1 MNIALTPTFRR
12 AASQRA
18 LAIATTVLMAA
29 APAAAQVTS
38 GPAEGLR
45 ADQLL
50 QLVRATVDAA
60 VHQAQLAQSA
70 QIPGLRMESE
80 VGSFDPQLRLAPC
93 QVAEPYLPAG
103 TRPWG
108 SIRIGLRCVQGP
120 VRWNVFVPA
129 QIRVFAPVVVAG
141 AGLPSGHP
149 VQVQDLTIAE
159 AEISAEAGVTLQDPL
174 AAVGRTTTV
183 ALKAG
188 QAVRAQHLRARQ
200 WFAAGESVTMVAKGP
215 GFQIS
220 SEGVAL
226 SPGIEGQVVRIR
238 TEGGRVV
245 SGQAVGARRVD
256 VAL

>member
-1 MNIALTPTFRR
+1 MNIALTPSFRM
-12 AASQRA
+12 ASRSA
-18 LAIATTVLMAA
+18 LALGTAA
-29 APAAAQVTS
+29 LLAM
-38 GPAEGLR
+38 GPAGAQEALR

-50 QLVRATVDAA
+50 DLVRRTVDVA
-60 VHQAQLAQSA
+60 VQQAQFAQSA
-70 QIPGLRMESE
+70 QVPGLRMESE
-80 VGSFDPQLRLAPC
+80 VGALDPQLRLAPC

-141 AGLPSGHP
+141 TSLPSGHP
-149 VQVQDLTIAE
+149 VQLQDLTIAE
-159 AEISAEAGVTLQDPL
+159 AEISAEAGATLQDPL
-174 AAVGRTTTV
+174 AAVGRTTTL